1 MDRVDVKLKS
11 KWRGR
16 ADHSGTELAMCL
28 KFNSWQT
35 RRGRNFYF
43 VVVCCCRSNPSP
55 TPFTFNSLPELY
67 EFIYIPPPPT
77 LFDPPTPYNHQL
89 ELLACAE
96 VLLLFVA
103 LLEVLLLPG
112 QPAHRSNWHNL
123 NNFHLD
129 FPQKRRLRTWLWRL
143 LINAMLWT
151 SFHPPPPWH
160 PSLSL
165 LLLFQ
170 PPTIPSSSVISLDPK
185 LVCRVRVFVFIVSPW
200 NKS

>member
-1 MDRVDVKLKS
+1 MVQSLPCAWSSTHGKL
-11 KWRGR
+11 
-16 ADHSGTELAMCL
+16 DE
-28 KFNSWQT
+28 
-35 RRGRNFYF
+35 RGRNFYF

-77 LFDPPTPYNHQL
+77 LFNPPTPYNHQL

-103 LLEVLLLPG
+103 LLMLLLEVLLLPG

-143 LINAMLWT
+143 LINAVLWT
-151 SFHPPPPWH
+151 S
-160 PSLSL
+160 
-165 LLLFQ
+165 
-170 PPTIPSSSVISLDPK
+170 SSSASLTS
-185 LVCRVRVFVFIVSPW
+185 LFVWAYFSFFNHPLYPRHL
-200 NKS
+200 